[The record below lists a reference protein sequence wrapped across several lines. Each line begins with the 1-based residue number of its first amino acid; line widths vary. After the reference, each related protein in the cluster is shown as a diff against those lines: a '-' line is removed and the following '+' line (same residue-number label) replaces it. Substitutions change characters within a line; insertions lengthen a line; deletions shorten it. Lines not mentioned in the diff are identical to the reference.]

1 LYIFRLILSPAGSE
15 TELTREPEQLIEA
28 SNKKMDCTDKDP
40 SQRLHCVQDLNKSD
54 CQVDQLSASVKEL
67 VPPPEQG
74 QEANQRLSHGVTE
87 LRQRLNYG
95 SELSQ
100 SLDRASELSR
110 RLVLGSELS
119 QRLAH
124 EQTQSLDQ
132 GTEQLQQQ
140 EQQQQLQQHQ
150 GQAPETRCARLSN
163 RRATDFSQV
172 SSLNARPNQIG
183 SM

>member
-28 SNKKMDCTDKDP
+28 SNKKMDDTDRDP
-40 SQRLHCVQDLNKSD
+40 SQRLQFEQDLNKSD
-54 CQVDQLSASVKEL
+54 CQVNQLSGSV
-67 VPPPEQG
+67 VPPPEKG
-74 QEANQRLSHGVTE
+74 QEANQMLSHGVTE

-132 GTEQLQQQ
+132 GTEQLD
-140 EQQQQLQQHQ
+140 QQQQLQGQLQQQQ

-172 SSLNARPNQIG
+172 TRFPRPNQIR

>member
-1 LYIFRLILSPAGSE
+1 LHIFRLILSPAGSE
-15 TELTREPEQLIEA
+15 TELTPEPEQLIET

-40 SQRLHCVQDLNKSD
+40 GQRLHCDQDLNKSD
-54 CQVDQLSASVKEL
+54 CPSEVNQLSASGKEL

-140 EQQQQLQQHQ
+140 EQQQQQQ

-172 SSLNARPNQIG
+172 TRFARPNQIG

>member
-1 LYIFRLILSPAGSE
+1 MA
-15 TELTREPEQLIEA
+15 
-28 SNKKMDCTDKDP
+28 DTDRDP
-40 SQRLHCVQDLNKSD
+40 SQSQSQRLHCDQDLNKSD
-54 CQVDQLSASVKEL
+54 CQDNQLSASV
-67 VPPPEQG
+67 PPEQE
-74 QEANQRLSHGVTE
+74 QEANQKLSHGVTE

-132 GTEQLQQQ
+132 GTEQL
-140 EQQQQLQQHQ
+140 EQQQQQQQQQ
-150 GQAPETRCARLSN
+150 GQALETRCARLSN

-172 SSLNARPNQIG
+172 TSLEQNWEHVLAV
-183 SM
+183 

>member
-1 LYIFRLILSPAGSE
+1 MA
-15 TELTREPEQLIEA
+15 
-28 SNKKMDCTDKDP
+28 DTDKDP
-40 SQRLHCVQDLNKSD
+40 SQRLQFEQDLNKSD
-54 CQVDQLSASVKEL
+54 CQVNQLSASVKEL
-67 VPPPEQG
+67 VPPPDQG
-74 QEANQRLSHGVTE
+74 QEANQRLSHGLSE

-140 EQQQQLQQHQ
+140 QQQQQQ

-172 SSLNARPNQIG
+172 TSLARPNQIR

>member
-1 LYIFRLILSPAGSE
+1 
-15 TELTREPEQLIEA
+15 
-28 SNKKMDCTDKDP
+28 MDDTDRNP
-40 SQRLHCVQDLNKSD
+40 IQSQRLHCDQDLNKSD
-54 CQVDQLSASVKEL
+54 CQVNQLSASVKEL
-67 VPPPEQG
+67 VPPPEQA

-140 EQQQQLQQHQ
+140 EQLLQQQQQ
-150 GQAPETRCARLSN
+150 GQAPDTRCARLSN

-172 SSLNARPNQIG
+172 TILARPNQIR
-183 SM
+183 SMQQLCEKSHDTVPIKFLDIHFDHVCLQL

>member
-1 LYIFRLILSPAGSE
+1 
-15 TELTREPEQLIEA
+15 
-28 SNKKMDCTDKDP
+28 MDCTDKDP
-40 SQRLHCVQDLNKSD
+40 SQRLHNMDQDLNKSD
-54 CQVDQLSASVKEL
+54 CQVNQLSASVKEL
-67 VPPPEQG
+67 VPPPPEQG

-132 GTEQLQQQ
+132 GTEQLD
-140 EQQQQLQQHQ
+140 QQQQLQGQLQQQQ

-172 SSLNARPNQIG
+172 TRFARPNQIG

>member
-1 LYIFRLILSPAGSE
+1 
-15 TELTREPEQLIEA
+15 
-28 SNKKMDCTDKDP
+28 MDCTDKDP
-40 SQRLHCVQDLNKSD
+40 SQRLQLEQDLNKSD

-67 VPPPEQG
+67 VPPPDQG

-140 EQQQQLQQHQ
+140 QLQQQQ

-172 SSLNARPNQIG
+172 TRFARTNQIR